1 MRIIVNVEAQNRYN
15 PGYPLIKRGIYYVS
29 RLISAQHGREFERS
43 GYGKI
48 RKVCSIW
55 ICLNADAEK
64 RNSITRYA
72 LKEEHLVG
80 RNEEPVANYDL
91 ISVVMICL
99 GKAEE
104 SEEASL
110 LRMLDVL
117 LSNDRKAEEKI
128 AILSEEFA
136 IAMSEP
142 MEEEVAQMCN
152 LSQGIVE
159 KGLAEGLAKGIFD
172 ANMGSIR
179 AMVSELHL
187 TAEQAMNVLKIPQN
201 ERERYKAALD
211 AQVRK
216 PRL

>member
-1 MRIIVNVEAQNRYN
+1 M
-15 PGYPLIKRGIYYVS
+15 
-29 RLISAQHGREFERS
+29 
-43 GYGKI
+43 
-48 RKVCSIW
+48 
-55 ICLNADAEK
+55 
-64 RNSITRYA
+64 
-72 LKEEHLVG
+72 KEEHLVG

-110 LRMLDVL
+110 LRMLDIL
-117 LSNDRKAEEKI
+117 LSNDQKAEEKI

-159 KGLAEGLAKGIFD
+159 KGLAEGLAKGMEQGMVKGMEQGLAKGMEQGMAKGIFD

-187 TAEQAMNVLKIPQN
+187 TVEQAMNVLKIPQN